1 MIALPP
7 IWYNFIQKTGK
18 KKKKKAVDSLPK
30 YLKHSHKTIIT
41 PETVTSEVNPSEWAL
56 FKITL
61 YLYDLFL

>member
-1 MIALPP
+1 MNAED
-7 IWYNFIQKTGK
+7 W